1 MAKSK
6 STYAFN
12 DVTLLIVI
20 IVVLLISIFALSYY
34 INGNSLME
42 NFSGNTTGNKSIEYY
57 YMNGCSHCEKFN
69 DSGIW
74 EELKVTFGTNIKF
87 NKYENKEHPDRVE
100 RYKITGFPT
109 IIITNNGD
117 IAEEYKGNRTKQDL
131 ENFIRRNI

>member
-42 NFSGNTTGNKSIEYY
+42 NFTGNTTRNKSIEYY

>member
-42 NFSGNTTGNKSIEYY
+42 NFTGNTTGNKSIEYY

>member
-20 IVVLLISIFALSYY
+20 IVVLLISIFMLSYY

-42 NFSGNTTGNKSIEYY
+42 NFTGNTTGNKSIEYY

>member
-12 DVTLLIVI
+12 DITLLIVL
-20 IVVLLISIFALSYY
+20 IVVLLISIFMLSYY

-42 NFSGNTTGNKSIEYY
+42 NFTGNTTGNKSIEYY

>member
-12 DVTLLIVI
+12 DITLLIVI
-20 IVVLLISIFALSYY
+20 IVVLLISIFMLSYY

-42 NFSGNTTGNKSIEYY
+42 NFTGNTTGNKSIEYY
-57 YMNGCSHCEKFN
+57 YMNGCSHCTTFN

-74 EELKVTFGTNIKF
+74 EELKVTFGTNIQF
-87 NKYENKEHPDRVE
+87 NKYENKEHSDRVE

-117 IAEEYKGNRTKQDL
+117 IAEEYKDNRTKQDL

>member
-20 IVVLLISIFALSYY
+20 IVVLLISIFMLSYY

-42 NFSGNTTGNKSIEYY
+42 NFTGNTTRNKSIEYY

>member
-12 DVTLLIVI
+12 DITLLIVL
-20 IVVLLISIFALSYY
+20 IVVLLISIFMLSYY

-42 NFSGNTTGNKSIEYY
+42 NFTGNTTGNKSIEYY

-100 RYKITGFPT
+100 RYKIF
-109 IIITNNGD
+109 
-117 IAEEYKGNRTKQDL
+117 
-131 ENFIRRNI
+131 

>member
-12 DVTLLIVI
+12 DITLLIVI
-20 IVVLLISIFALSYY
+20 IVVLLISIFMLSYY

-42 NFSGNTTGNKSIEYY
+42 NFTGNKSIEYY
-57 YMNGCSHCEKFN
+57 YMNGCSHCTTFN

-74 EELKVTFGTNIKF
+74 EELKVTFGTNIQF
-87 NKYENKEHPDRVE
+87 NKYENKEHSDRVE

>member
-1 MAKSK
+1 
-6 STYAFN
+6 
-12 DVTLLIVI
+12 LIVI

-42 NFSGNTTGNKSIEYY
+42 NFTGNTTGNKSIEYY